1 MENYTTDLT
10 NHAQEQENNDEV
22 KIVSEQI
29 MHPW

>member
-1 MENYTTDLT
+1 MENYTIDLT
-10 NHAQEQENNDEV
+10 NYGQEQEKGDEV